1 MLLFLLIKKDF
12 ILIKKYVLIMIGV
25 CLFFPLF
32 ILWRLPEYA
41 GIMSLVLTTIFS
53 VFMLLQYVSLKEHQY
68 TKASALLCAAPY
80 PRSLLVIAKYCFCI
94 TIFVFCC
101 AVFAIQ
107 TLLLPDLGG
116 FRAEASAML
125 FLVIA
130 AFLGIY
136 LPAQYYFGYE
146 KTKFFFFII
155 IMASPF
161 FFPQL
166 LKLENSLGFLESAL
180 GRPLLLT
187 CTAAFLG
194 AVILIISALVS
205 VRIYAKA
212 DLV

>member
-80 PRSLLVIAKYCFCI
+80 PRSLLVIAKYCFCM
-94 TIFVFCC
+94 TIFIFCC
-101 AVFAIQ
+101 AVFAVQ
-107 TLLLPDLGG
+107 AMLFPALGG
-116 FRAEASAML
+116 FHIEAASML

-146 KTKFFFFII
+146 KTKLFFFII

-166 LKLENSLGFLESAL
+166 LKLEGRLGFLENVI
-180 GRPLLLT
+180 GHPTLLT
-187 CTAAFLG
+187 CTAALFG
-194 AVILIISALVS
+194 AAILIISALVS